1 MLCLLCYCTT
11 IQYTADSE
19 KLRTFSLFSESEALN
34 SAAAASQRNPEKSGL
49 IGYYLFGPNEPWSDM
64 CSLSLRSLANAKS
77 SSSRSRTRAEPEKRA
92 RARDLSLETHLTTDL
107 LRDRSLT
114 TLTKFCPLFT
124 YPKLTLVKEFPYLLL
139 IGKHWY
145 TTGNISSTTYLPS
158 LVNVIKE
165 RFLKVLW

>member
-1 MLCLLCYCTT
+1 MLNSKVYPLTVLCLLCYCTT

-107 LRDRSLT
+107 LWDRSLT
-114 TLTKFCPLFT
+114 TLTKFWPL
-124 YPKLTLVKEFPYLLL
+124 L
-139 IGKHWY
+139 
-145 TTGNISSTTYLPS
+145 TTYLTANIFESGPFSTPWKFLDRLPLLPS
-158 LVNVIKE
+158 CKLS
-165 RFLKVLW
+165 

>member
-1 MLCLLCYCTT
+1 MLLIWLKISDGNIRNFAKECIECFLNARLEIISPHCAVSAKLCYCTT

-34 SAAAASQRNPEKSGL
+34 SAAASQRNPEKSGL

-77 SSSRSRTRAEPEKRA
+77 SSSRTRAEPERA

-107 LRDRSLT
+107 LRGRSLT
-114 TLTKFCPLFT
+114 TLTKFCPLLTT
-124 YPKLTLVKEFPYLLL
+124 YQPLLL
-139 IGKHWY
+139 
-145 TTGNISSTTYLPS
+145 T
-158 LVNVIKE
+158 
-165 RFLKVLW
+165 

>member
-114 TLTKFCPLFT
+114 TLTKFWPL
-124 YPKLTLVKEFPYLLL
+124 LTIYLAA
-139 IGKHWY
+139 
-145 TTGNISSTTYLPS
+145 NIFESGPLQTPWKFFDRLPLLPS
-158 LVNVIKE
+158 CKLI
-165 RFLKVLW
+165 